1 MARKRSSDS
10 AIHSPFYLG
19 IEGGGSHT
27 VALLSDARGSV
38 LLRAEFGP
46 ANILLLTDRRFLDR
60 LREIRRAFAEQP
72 APDAICIALAGAHG
86 EPEFRRIRTAAR
98 KVWRGTPLHATHDLE
113 SALACGDPL
122 PPRRPADRARVLVL
136 SGTGS
141 CFLGKTS
148 GGKSARFGGW
158 GHVIGDKGSGY
169 EIGLRALKACAFYY
183 DRDGRWTRLG
193 QRLLRALQL
202 NHPEDLIPWSPKAHK
217 SDIARLAIE
226 VFAARR
232 ERDPIAKDILDG
244 AVASLAKD
252 AVCCARKL
260 VAKGTPV
267 EFVFAGSVLVRQPAF
282 AKAVA
287 REIRSRWP
295 EAVTRGIRHESAR
308 GALVLAAEALQ
319 KANLEPSA
327 RLPQPPAAATA
338 PLSTTEQRHP
348 ASENLDRMK
357 LSEAIELFLHEDEGI
372 PKALLAERRNI
383 ERVIGAI
390 TRAFQQ
396 GGRLFYVGAGTS
408 GRLGILDAS
417 ECPPTFRS
425 DPEQVQGIIAGG
437 AEAAFRSIEGAED
450 DLLAGAEA
458 LRFRGAGRRDVIV
471 GIAAS
476 GRTPFV
482 LGALDHARQI
492 GAASTLVCFDPG
504 MKRNRGLADIII
516 APDLG
521 PELLTGSTR
530 LKSGT
535 ATKLILN
542 LFTTLAMVRIGKVMS
557 NLMVDLNPSNS
568 KLRARALRIVQT
580 LAMCSIEEAGT
591 ALKKSGWKVREA
603 VSSLQKRKTPG
614 LSTGG

>member
-1 MARKRSSDS
+1 
-10 AIHSPFYLG
+10 
-19 IEGGGSHT
+19 
-27 VALLSDARGSV
+27 
-38 LLRAEFGP
+38 
-46 ANILLLTDRRFLDR
+46 
-60 LREIRRAFAEQP
+60 
-72 APDAICIALAGAHG
+72 
-86 EPEFRRIRTAAR
+86 
-98 KVWRGTPLHATHDLE
+98 
-113 SALACGDPL
+113 
-122 PPRRPADRARVLVL
+122 
-136 SGTGS
+136 
-141 CFLGKTS
+141 
-148 GGKSARFGGW
+148 
-158 GHVIGDKGSGY
+158 
-169 EIGLRALKACAFYY
+169 
-183 DRDGRWTRLG
+183 
-193 QRLLRALQL
+193 
-202 NHPEDLIPWSPKAHK
+202 
-217 SDIARLAIE
+217 
-226 VFAARR
+226 
-232 ERDPIAKDILDG
+232 
-244 AVASLAKD
+244 
-252 AVCCARKL
+252 
-260 VAKGTPV
+260 
-267 EFVFAGSVLVRQPAF
+267 
-282 AKAVA
+282 
-287 REIRSRWP
+287 
-295 EAVTRGIRHESAR
+295 
-308 GALVLAAEALQ
+308 
-319 KANLEPSA
+319 
-327 RLPQPPAAATA
+327 
-338 PLSTTEQRHP
+338 
-348 ASENLDRMK
+348 MK

-492 GAASTLVCFDPG
+492 
-504 MKRNRGLADIII
+504 ADIII